1 MDCRASLRMKRTL
14 WRLLPCTAFC
24 HLCIFRFPFTQ
35 RRIPSMYSF
44 ISCVPAE
51 SFKLCIMFTFFLLS
65 WISSLFPFCLLRCLL
80 WLLIWISVSRYMNY
94 CLYLK
99 TLKCDFEFFPPA
111 FAAWLRG
118 NHYLFS
124 HDLYCWYFSSPAF
137 LDSSFR
143 YSELLDFMLPHALEW
158 ISSDMI
164 NPLSIM
170 VFV

>member
-99 TLKCDFEFFPPA
+99 TLKCDF
-111 FAAWLRG
+111 WV
-118 NHYLFS
+118 
-124 HDLYCWYFSSPAF
+124 FSSCF
-137 LDSSFR
+137 CCLVER
-143 YSELLDFMLPHALEW
+143 K
-158 ISSDMI
+158 
-164 NPLSIM
+164 PLSFQPWSILLIFFKSSISRFQFQ
-170 VFV
+170 VQWIIGFYVTSCIRVNFFWYD